1 MTKVGVHT
9 KHGVLHFSSNASK
22 NQFLT
27 GKIYSC
33 HVSVWETSWIYI
45 LPHHVKEY
53 LRPSLISCSTS
64 QRDWLANFI
73 QIGLNLKIMNM
84 HVNAKFLFYW
94 HFSRHGEHWLSRWH
108 IWNHRSF
115 ARVLRLTSFA
125 KEARCPTHI
134 ILRGVMTQVLPTR
147 TSYFLRSPKQSMI
160 DIKNCL
166 FGTLSILNNIKQRAI
181 RTNHKTKFR
190 RCLNIP
196 SPLRSA
202 LKPGHRPINNIWDKP
217 STLQQKED
225 SIFINILNR
234 ISINILNYIFFFW
247 VPVEFCFPFD
257 CYNSD
262 FAV

>member
-1 MTKVGVHT
+1 MTNQPFSGQIFHKYFFSPGSSQIFAA
-9 KHGVLHFSSNASK
+9 VLFNWTLTFFTHFSKWNWENAVT
-22 NQFLT
+22 QIFLSEIIST
-27 GKIYSC
+27 TENGGGGTYFARFLLSQ
-33 HVSVWETSWIYI
+33 I
-45 LPHHVKEY
+45 LQGSTQSLGNHWKQCY
-53 LRPSLISCSTS
+53 MRPFQTSCS
-64 QRDWLANFI
+64 A
-73 QIGLNLKIMNM
+73 
-84 HVNAKFLFYW
+84 H
-94 HFSRHGEHWLSRWH
+94 
-108 IWNHRSF
+108 
-115 ARVLRLTSFA
+115 
-125 KEARCPTHI
+125 CPKDS
-134 ILRGVMTQVLPTR
+134 LEEW
-147 TSYFLRSPKQSMI
+147 Y

-262 FAV
+262 FDAV